1 MRVVAIEEDS
11 PSRHWVL
18 WGLSGAAVGIAAGVL
33 LSERLSGRSGGA
45 RTLWRRARALARVA
59 GTQWVPWLELALE
72 LKSRF
77 WDGDDDGF
85 DAEEAGVAE
94 GEDWEDLDDDNGADN
109 GDDNGLNAED
119 AEGNGE
125 DAEDGNGGGDDGDDD
140 SGVPDVIG
148 SRVLEAFLNDPVLAE
163 RAVEI
168 EADAEGAVLLHGRV
182 ATAREVSHAVT
193 IAGGVPGVTGVRQR
207 LRVRDRR

>member
-1 MRVVAIEEDS
+1 MGTTTALMQRKQG
-11 PSRHWVL
+11 SR
-18 WGLSGAAVGIAAGVL
+18 
-33 LSERLSGRSGGA
+33 RGRTG
-45 RTLWRRARALARVA
+45 RTSTTTTAPTTA
-59 GTQWVPWLELALE
+59 Q
-72 LKSRF
+72 
-77 WDGDDDGF
+77 
-85 DAEEAGVAE
+85 
-94 GEDWEDLDDDNGADN
+94 DNGDDN

-125 DAEDGNGGGDDGDDD
+125 DAEDGDGGGDDGGGDDGDDD